1 MREYSRNKKANPVW
15 LFIKNIN
22 HRFQV
27 IRWLVLALLTVILIT
42 SSYYTIKVKTSNIA
56 NLKASLATT
65 TQIYDASGQK
75 AGNLYSQKGTFVE
88 LDKIS
93 PYMQEAVIST
103 EDRTFYTNPGFSI
116 KGMARAFVS
125 LLIHHGNIAGGGSTL
140 TQQLAKNAILTQQ
153 QTFSRKLEEL
163 FFAIE
168 INHVYSKKDILTMYL
183 NNAYFGNGVWGV
195 QDASH
200 KYFGKR
206 C

>member
-15 LFIKNIN
+15 LFIKNFN

-27 IRWLVLALLTVILIT
+27 IRWLILVFLTVILIT

-93 PYMQEAVIST
+93 PYMQNAVIST

-153 QTFSRKLEEL
+153 QTFSRKSQVV
-163 FFAIE
+163 
-168 INHVYSKKDILTMYL
+168 NT
-183 NNAYFGNGVWGV
+183 
-195 QDASH
+195 
-200 KYFGKR
+200 
-206 C
+206 